1 MFMHQ
6 YTYALTYHT
15 PLYTS
20 PTTPRYSGTIERLT
34 YITNWW
40 KQLSDVEQAS
50 VANLHRM
57 ILSCEG
63 ELEREREAWLSTSM
77 ATKLLAE
84 AGGPEAEKKGG
95 EGDHNEG
102 NEGTGGAAGKWR
114 Q

>member
-1 MFMHQ
+1 MHS
-6 YTYALTYHT
+6 TYHT
-15 PLYTS
+15 HLLSHSTA
-20 PTTPRYSGTIERLT
+20 TRYSGTIERLT

-50 VANLHRM
+50 IANLHRM

-84 AGGPEAEKKGG
+84 AGGSEAEKKGG
-95 EGDHNEG
+95 EGDHEG
-102 NEGTGGAAGKWR
+102 NGIPP
-114 Q
+114 QLL

>member
-1 MFMHQ
+1 MHSR
-6 YTYALTYHT
+6 TTRPSLD
-15 PLYTS
+15 TS
-20 PTTPRYSGTIERLT
+20 SHATRYLYSGTIERLT

-84 AGGPEAEKKGG
+84 AGGSEAETKGG
-95 EGDHNEG
+95 EGDHDER
-102 NEGTGGAAGKWR
+102 NEGTGGAAGGKWR